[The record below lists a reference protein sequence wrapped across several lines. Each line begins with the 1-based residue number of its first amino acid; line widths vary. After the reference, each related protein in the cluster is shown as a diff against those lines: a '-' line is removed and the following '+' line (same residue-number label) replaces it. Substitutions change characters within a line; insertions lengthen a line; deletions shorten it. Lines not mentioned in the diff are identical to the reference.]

1 MSKIFGIIKKYSV
14 FIFVVYML
22 VLVLVLILK
31 FPSPIFG
38 YIIEQWKSGAER
50 VYLEKPHLVPFEIIT
65 YYVKSAHSFNDWFF
79 KNLAC
84 NIIMFMPFG
93 FLVPL
98 FSKKKKWWQILLF
111 GALLSVL
118 IEVIQHLL
126 RIGIADID
134 DVILN
139 SFGTIIGFGIY
150 KLIYSVALK
159 NSLE

>member
-1 MSKIFGIIKKYSV
+1 MSKFFDIIKKYSV
-14 FIFVVYML
+14 PIFIVYLL
-22 VLVLVLILK
+22 VLILVLILK

-38 YIIEQWKSGAER
+38 YIIEQWKSGADR

-65 YYVKSAHSFNDWFF
+65 YYVKSTHSINDWFF

-111 GALLSVL
+111 GILLSVL

-139 SFGTIIGFGIY
+139 GFGTILGFGIY
-150 KLIYSVALK
+150 KIIYSAALK
-159 NSLE
+159 NVLE